1 MSEAEIKRKFNEAL
15 KFEKE
20 GKASQAAKVYTD
32 ILGMNP
38 KFQKAYLNLGALYS
52 RIGDSEKAIK
62 TYQKALELGK
72 TTELYYNLGVELYRL
87 QNLDAAVKALKSS
100 LELNK
105 KYLNSHLLLAYCY
118 KQLEKPDKSELYLR
132 NAIKIDPKNKTAYS
146 ALATIYFDT
155 EKWEQALAAANTSL
169 QLNPND
175 PRMEILATEIH
186 VKLGNYKQSFE
197 TLKKVTSSAQ
207 GFVQFSDSIQA
218 AKKSPKP
225 EEKEFFNNLEVLTR
239 KKLDEFKNK
248 LTLSKENPQDF
259 EAPEAQDALD
269 LSLMYLFHGDT
280 ERALKYLLYA
290 QKDLQENPS
299 SEAS

>member
-1 MSEAEIKRKFNEAL
+1 MSEVEIKRKFNEAL
-15 KFEKE
+15 KLEKE
-20 GKASQAAKVYTD
+20 GKVSQAAKIYTD

-52 RIGDSEKAIK
+52 RVGDSENAIK

-87 QNLDAAVKALKSS
+87 QSLDAAVKALKSS

-105 KYLNSHLLLAYCY
+105 RYINSHLLLAYCY
-118 KQLEKPDKSELYLR
+118 KQLEKPDKSELYLK
-132 NAIKIDPKNKTAYS
+132 NAIKIDPKSKTAYS
-146 ALATIYFDT
+146 ALATVYFDT
-155 EKWEQALAAANTSL
+155 EKWEQALGAANTAL

-197 TLKKVTSSAQ
+197 TLKKVTSTAK
-207 GFVQFSDSIQA
+207 GFVEFSDSIQE
-218 AKKSPKP
+218 AKKNPKP
-225 EEKEFFNNLEVLTR
+225 DEKEFFNHLEVLTR
-239 KKLDEFKNK
+239 RKLDEFKDK

-259 EAPEAQDALD
+259 EAPQAQDALD

-290 QKDLQENPS
+290 QKDLQENS
-299 SEAS
+299 DKETT